1 MNPRLNARQR
11 RDEAHARGRHV
22 TTPDLDCFGCAAEA
36 KARLA
41 GLVTMAAKV
50 TDDTVVGLMVRMS
63 KNGQA
68 ATRKGDAYGIL
79 QFQTAWDIYHA
90 EARKRGLVT
99 S

>member
-11 RDEAHARGRHV
+11 RDEAHRIGRHV
-22 TTPDLDCFGCAAEA
+22 TVPDLDCFGCAAEA

-41 GLVTMAAKV
+41 GLRTMASKV
-50 TDDTVVGLMVRMS
+50 TDDTVVGLMLRMA
-63 KNGQA
+63 KNGQR
-68 ATRKGDAYGIL
+68 ATAKGDTYGIL

-90 EARKRGLVT
+90 EAQKRGLV